1 MKIKIHLKMKKSVF
15 KPGILLLA
23 GLFLLASGVSG
34 QEEVSKEFHKQ
45 YTAKKGM
52 MLDLNNRYGNIVA
65 ETSQSDQVVIDV
77 KVTVRYPNKEKAE
90 KLLSYI
96 DVQFSDSPEKISA
109 ETVIDEK
116 FSFTGWSG
124 ESRKFMINYNVK
136 MPEWMDLT
144 LANRYGNTELD
155 DLSGLVN
162 LSIKYGN
169 LNASNLTRGNE
180 KPLSKLDLAYGKGTI
195 EEAGWMDLVIRYCG
209 NLTINKSQALLL
221 DSKYSKLI
229 FGTAS
234 SIVAET
240 RYDNLRVE
248 TINNLI
254 LDTGYADIN
263 IGTVNKKLKFDGSYS
278 SLNVDRVPEGFES
291 VDVDARY
298 TGVRIGID
306 ESASYNLEGK
316 VSYGGLKF
324 NEDNF
329 KYKKRIIENNS
340 TEVSGTIGKNES
352 PSSKVTVTASYG
364 TVKLY

>member
-1 MKIKIHLKMKKSVF
+1 MKKSVY
-15 KPGILLLA
+15 KPGILFLA
-23 GLFLLASGVSG
+23 GLLLLASGVSA
-34 QEEVSKEFHKQ
+34 QTEVSKEFHKE
-45 YTAKKGM
+45 YTAKKGIT
-52 MLDLNNRYGNIVA
+52 LNLNNRYGNIVT
-65 ETSQSDQVVIDV
+65 ETSQSDHVVIDV
-77 KVTVRYPNKEKAE
+77 KVTVRYPNSERAE

-96 DVQFSDSPEKISA
+96 DVQFSESPDRISA

-124 ESRKFMINYNVK
+124 ESRKFTINYNVK

-144 LANRYGNTELD
+144 LTNKYGNTELD
-155 DLSGLVN
+155 DLTGLVD

-169 LNASNLTRGNE
+169 LTASKLTRGNE
-180 KPLSKLDLAYGKGTI
+180 KPFSKLDLAYGKGSI

-209 NLTINKSQALLL
+209 NLTIDKSQALLL

-229 FGTAS
+229 FGTVS

-240 RYDNLRVE
+240 KYDNIRIE
-248 TINNLI
+248 DINNLI
-254 LDTGYADIN
+254 MDTGYEDIN
-263 IGTVNKKLKFDGSYS
+263 IGTITKKFKFDGSYS
-278 SLNVDRVPEGFES
+278 SLNVERVPEGFES
-291 VDVDARY
+291 VEINSRY

-324 NEDNF
+324 DEDNF
-329 KYKKRIIENNS
+329 KYKRRIIQNNS
-340 TEVSGTIGKNES
+340 TEVSGTIGKDES
-352 PSSKVTVTASYG
+352 PSSYVTVTASYG